1 MSPFRDAIRF
11 AIFEKVS
18 DESKDISQT
27 ETQINLIIEEY
38 KKKFP
43 NFADVEKINIEL
55 TVPTQL
61 PPGGEEGD
69 CKKVVDTVVK
79 SFNEL
84 GGGSTIIPAKGSW
97 LDQDGASVSDHCLII
112 FTSMLIKNW
121 YKSIP
126 VLTTLIGDEIQTKL
140 YQKCVYLRIDDNAYG
155 KPINLLG
162 GIVESFPEQEEFG
175 EVDSACIPMM
185 IGYEE
190 QISSGA
196 DDITAI
202 GEGAIA
208 VKGDVKIIQNQGID
222 PEKYAQLMAENM
234 RLKDKLAKVTDEQ
247 EPSKKEMEELLQT
260 AEKIEHII
268 PDLDPWELT
277 KLGKIARLQGRY
289 KRAIDYYR
297 MALNKFLAAED
308 FGGISASYLNIGSAQ
323 SSLDK
328 NDDAIESARISYVF
342 ASLSLDVKGVI
353 RAISNIATI
362 ESAKGNFLVAEE
374 CYNEALKLQSK
385 YLDEEGRS
393 SNLLNLANIHT
404 SNRNYGEAEKCIKE
418 SLDISRKASDSEG
431 IVIALCNLGNLLSN
445 THGKYDEAEKLVL
458 EAIEKCENEKLLRL
472 KYEAEGGLANIYQLS
487 GRLDEARKLYEK
499 LLTFERRNGLK
510 SSLVD
515 SLTGLAN
522 IEIEENNL
530 DQAERLL
537 TEAGDIASEIDL
549 KPKLA
554 IILNNL
560 GNTLC
565 EQSKMERYADQ
576 RNEKMM
582 IGRKKCTQAYELAK
596 ELGLEQDMVN
606 PLFNLGCSL
615 MFDFQENLYDRSRI
629 YNRITPESYAAV
641 RELPWLAE
649 HFFREGLELSQKL
662 AEKPRIASFL
672 LRLGHVAGCKA
683 ELAHFLKNGQKEI
696 QYGIARD
703 FFQQALEIYQ
713 ELGNSEKQ
721 NEVVELMHGLDHFK

>member
-27 ETQINLIIEEY
+27 EAQINLIIEEY

-43 NFADVEKINIEL
+43 NFDDDEKINIEL

-61 PPGGEEGD
+61 PPDGKKGD
-69 CKKVVDTVVK
+69 CKKVVDTIVK
-79 SFNEL
+79 SFNKL
-84 GGGSTIIPAKGSW
+84 GGGSTISPAKGSW
-97 LDQDGASVSDHCLII
+97 LDQDGTSVSDHCLII
-112 FTSMLIKNW
+112 FTSILIKNW
-121 YKSIP
+121 YESIP
-126 VLTTLIGDEIQTKL
+126 VLTTLIRDEIQTKL
-140 YQKCVYLRIDDNAYG
+140 YQKCVYLRIDNNAYG

-162 GIVESFPEQEEFG
+162 GTTETFPGQEEFG

-185 IGYEE
+185 IEYEE

-196 DDITAI
+196 DNITAI

-208 VKGDVKIIQNQGID
+208 VKGDVNIIQNQGID
-222 PEKYAQLMAENM
+222 PDKYASLMVENM

-268 PDLDPWELT
+268 PELDPWELT

-297 MALNKFLAAED
+297 MALKKFLVTED

-328 NDDAIESARISYVF
+328 NDDAIESARVSYVF

-362 ESAKGNFLVAEE
+362 ESAKGNFSVAEKWF
-374 CYNEALKLQSK
+374 NEALNMQSK
-385 YLDEEGRS
+385 YLDEEGRAS
-393 SNLLNLANIHT
+393 TLVNLANIHT
-404 SNRNYGEAEKCIKE
+404 SNRKHEEAEKCIRQ
-418 SLDISRKASDSEG
+418 SLDICRKESDSEG
-431 IVIALCNLGNLLSN
+431 IVIALCNLGGLLSN
-445 THGKYDEAEKLVL
+445 NYGKYDESEELYL
-458 EAIEKCENEKLLRL
+458 EAIKECEKEKLFRL
-472 KYEAEGGLANIYQLS
+472 KNDAKGGLAGVYRSS
-487 GRLDEARKLYEK
+487 GRLDEARRLYHE
-499 LLTFERRNGLK
+499 LLSFERENALK
-510 SSLVD
+510 SSLAD
-515 SLTGLAN
+515 SLTGLAL
-522 IEIEENNL
+522 IEVEENNL
-530 DQAERLL
+530 DEAERLL
-537 TEAGDIASEIDL
+537 VEAGDIANEIQL

-565 EQSKMERYADQ
+565 EQSKMEKYFEN

-582 IGRKKCTQAYELAK
+582 NGIKKCTQAYELAK
-596 ELGLEQDMVN
+596 ELGLEQDMLN
-606 PLFNLGCSL
+606 PLYNLGCSL
-615 MFDFQENLYDRSRI
+615 MFVFQENLYDRSRI
-629 YNRITPESYAAV
+629 INRITPESYAGV
-641 RELPWLAE
+641 RELPWQAE
-649 HFFREGLELSQKL
+649 HFFKEGLEISQKL
-662 AEKPRIASFL
+662 AEKNHIGNFL
-672 LRLGHVAGCKA
+672 FHLGHVAGCKA

-696 QYGIARD
+696 QYDTARD
-703 FFQQALEIYQ
+703 FFQQALEIFQ
-713 ELGNSEKQ
+713 ELENSERQK
-721 NEVVELMHGLDHFK
+721 EVIHFMQHLNKFK